1 MKKLLVTTILLV
13 TAAQSLGHE
22 RTRCRTT
29 RDSYGRRVETCRTTS
44 HSHRHNHDADYGE
57 GFFDGMLASS
67 LILLTT
73 SDAAD
78 DDDYNRDFIESEIT
92 FTLATA
98 EGSSLELSS
107 ELQKLVDDTRA
118 ANEGK
123 VLSDEEILEAYLIEL
138 SK

>member
-1 MKKLLVTTILLV
+1 MKKLLVATILLV
-13 TAAQSLGHE
+13 TAAQSLAHN

-29 RDSYGRRVETCRTTS
+29 RDSYGRRVETCRTVS
-44 HSHRHNHDADYGE
+44 HSHRHHHDADYGE

-78 DDDYNRDFIESEIT
+78 DDYNRDFLESEIT

-98 EGSSLELSS
+98 EGSNLELTS
-107 ELQKLVDDTRA
+107 ELQKLVDETRE
-118 ANEGK
+118 ANEDK
-123 VLSDEEILEAYLIEL
+123 ELSDEAILEAYLLEL